1 MKGKRTLWTKD
12 KLNAIEDLLSEGTSQ
27 KEIARQMGT
36 TYGMVRKLIHQYK
49 LQSKSQVG
57 QSLMEKKNAKDTDLA
72 TRIRILT
79 GEEIRKDNPY
89 FSFTDEQI
97 GRWLEKDGF
106 VLFAKELLNVE
117 LQEYQ
122 TEMLRK
128 ILNQKR
134 VCIVAGRGT
143 GKSFTVAIACLY
155 ISITTSNQ
163 KILIISPAQRQ
174 SDLLYNKILEF
185 IGRNNELFNS
195 VEKSNQESCKFTNNS
210 TLYPLPSTTFI
221 RGFQNVDFIF
231 CDESAYFL
239 NPDAVWASI
248 EPMLAIKN
256 DKGEYGALVVVGSPS
271 GKMGKLWECFNDPLY
286 AKMQIPSTINKYI
299 SQKWIEEQRMSMPT
313 AIFEC
318 EIMANFS
325 ESVDNFF
332 STETILKCS
341 KEYDFTSFPAPDMEY
356 FLGVDI
362 GRIKDSSVLTVLSKD
377 KDGHSRVEKILE
389 LTNMPFNQQMETIK
403 WLHKTYNFRKICV
416 EKAGLS
422 LPIVEQLKGEG
433 LPIKE
438 FEPTIDNKAEA
449 YNHLLRQMEDGK
461 IIIPRNHQKL
471 QYELRTFKYE
481 ITTQGKMKL
490 HHETELSG
498 DDFVDSLCL
507 AVWAAQK
514 PEWRPFSD
522 ETIKKWNE
530 FMG

>member
-1 MKGKRTLWTKD
+1 MARRLWTRD
-12 KLNAIEDLLSEGTSQ
+12 KLDVIERLLSDGKSYSDIAKEMGITEINLRFLISHYKLKPSGESQ
-27 KEIARQMGT
+27 KKAIKR
-36 TYGMVRKLIHQYK
+36 
-49 LQSKSQVG
+49 
-57 QSLMEKKNAKDTDLA
+57 AKDDLA
-72 TRIRILT
+72 TRIRILR
-79 GEEIRKDNPY
+79 GEEIRKDKPY

-97 GRWLEKDGF
+97 AKWLERDGF
-106 VLFAKELLNVE
+106 VLFAKELLDVE
-117 LQEYQ
+117 LQDYQ
-122 TEMLRK
+122 IEMIRN
-128 ILNQKR
+128 ILNHKR
-134 VCIVAGRGT
+134 VCVVAGRGT

-155 ISITTSNQ
+155 ISITRSNQ

-185 IGRNNELFNS
+185 IGKNNELFNS

-256 DKGEYGALVVVGSPS
+256 DKGEYGALIVVGSPS

-286 AKMQIPSTINKYI
+286 AKMQIPSTKNIYV
-299 SQKWIEEQRMSMPT
+299 SQQWIEEQRMAMPT

-332 STETILKCS
+332 SNETILKCS
-341 KEYDFTSFPAPDMEY
+341 MEYDFTSFPSPYMAY
-356 FLGVDI
+356 YLGVDI
-362 GRIKDSSVLTVLSKD
+362 GRIKDSSVLTILSKD
-377 KDGHSRVEKILE
+377 NDGNFRIENIKE
-389 LTNMPFNQQMETIK
+389 LTNTPFNQQIETIK

-422 LPIVEQLKGEG
+422 LPVVEQLKGEG

-461 IIIPRNHQKL
+461 IVIPRNHQKL

-481 ITTQGKMKL
+481 ITAQGKMKL

-498 DDFVDSLCL
+498 DDFVDSLCF
-507 AVWAAQK
+507 AIWAAK
-514 PEWRPFSD
+514 TSEWRPFSD
-522 ETIKKWNE
+522 ETMKKWNE
-530 FMG
+530 YMG